1 MKRTIFFALLLLSLI
16 SCEEKCPRIGNKDL
30 ERSIL
35 EYDSIVKSKNNR
47 PYMLEVY
54 VKNLNDSVKRF
65 NVSYSLSTD
74 FSVGSNVVLY
84 KVKDKEVLFHFTD
97 GVIPDSCHQISEEKY
112 INLMKE
118 LYPEEYKR
126 YQKTGYVTMCI
137 NDDGCF
143 ILTFYKDKL
152 VGKTLQYYDGSA
164 STFYKIGNK
173 YFIE

>member
-1 MKRTIFFALLLLSLI
+1 MLFSLM
-16 SCEEKCPRIGNKDL
+16 SCEEKCPRVENKDL
-30 ERSIL
+30 ERCIL
-35 EYDSIVKSKNNR
+35 EYDSIVKSKNHK

-74 FSVGSNVVLY
+74 FSVDSNVVLY
-84 KVKDKEVLFHFTD
+84 KVKNKDVLFHFTD
-97 GVIPDSCHQISEEKY
+97 GVIPDSCHRISEEKY
-112 INLMKE
+112 IDLMKK

-126 YQKTGYVTMCI
+126 YQKTNYVTMAI

-152 VGKTLQYYDGSA
+152 VGKTYQYEDGSA
-164 STFYKIGNK
+164 MTFYKIGNK
-173 YFIE
+173 YFLE

>member
-1 MKRTIFFALLLLSLI
+1 MILSLM
-16 SCEEKCPRIGNKDL
+16 SCEEKCPRIENKDL

-35 EYDSIVKSKNNR
+35 EYDSIVKSKNHK

-74 FSVGSNVVLY
+74 FSIDSNVVLY
-84 KVKDKEVLFHFTD
+84 KVKDKDVLFHFTD
-97 GVIPDSCHQISEEKY
+97 GVIPDSCHRISEEKY
-112 INLMKE
+112 IDLMKK

-126 YQKTGYVTMCI
+126 YQKTNYVTMAI

-152 VGKTLQYYDGSA
+152 VGKTYEFVDGGPC
-164 STFYKIGNK
+164 YKIGNK
-173 YFIE
+173 YFF

>member
-1 MKRTIFFALLLLSLI
+1 MLFSLM
-16 SCEEKCPRIGNKDL
+16 SCEEKCPRIENKDL

-35 EYDSIVKSKNNR
+35 EYDSIVKSKNHK

-74 FSVGSNVVLY
+74 FSVDSNVVLY

-152 VGKTLQYYDGSA
+152 VGKTYQYEDGSA
-164 STFYKIGNK
+164 MTFYKIGNK
-173 YFIE
+173 YFLE

>member
-1 MKRTIFFALLLLSLI
+1 MIFSLM
-16 SCEEKCPRIGNKDL
+16 SCEEKCPRIENKDL
-30 ERSIL
+30 ERCIL
-35 EYDSIVKSKNNR
+35 EYDSIVKSKNHK

-74 FSVGSNVVLY
+74 FSVDSNVVLY
-84 KVKDKEVLFHFTD
+84 KVKDKDVLFHFTD
-97 GVIPDSCHQISEEKY
+97 GVIPDSCHRISEEKY
-112 INLMKE
+112 IDLMKK

-126 YQKTGYVTMCI
+126 YQKTNYVTMVI

-152 VGKTLQYYDGSA
+152 VGKTHEFVDGDPC
-164 STFYKIGNK
+164 YKIGNK
-173 YFIE
+173 YFFE